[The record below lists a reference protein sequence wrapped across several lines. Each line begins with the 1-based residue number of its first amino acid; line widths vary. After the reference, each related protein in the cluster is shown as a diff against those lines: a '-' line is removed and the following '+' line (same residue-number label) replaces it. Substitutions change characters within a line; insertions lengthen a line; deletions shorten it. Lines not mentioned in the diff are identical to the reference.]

1 MNKLKTLWEKF
12 SLETKMDYE
21 GVILSL
27 LLFLGKKIFS
37 NVHEICPN
45 NKEKFVILSNDPK
58 LNGLVKN
65 VASPAEVKKTRK
77 PRVKKDAPKKSVK
90 KISVKKA

>member
-58 LNGLVKN
+58 LNELVKN